1 MARASPRPEE
11 LPLPWP
17 PEGAPCVA
25 GPRTRQRLCLCA
37 PTVRASATA
46 ATLQSCG
53 KTGYIQPTPTGSPLL
68 SCLVGFGEAAQ
79 GRLLLGHGNRGQGGN
94 AVHLKL
100 LR

>member
-17 PEGAPCVA
+17 PEGAPCAA

-37 PTVRASATA
+37 PTVGASATA
-46 ATLQSCG
+46 AALRSHS
-53 KTGYIQPTPTGSPLL
+53 KTGCIQPAPAGSPLL
-68 SCLVGFGEAAQ
+68 SRSAGFGEAAQ
-79 GRLLLGHGNRGQGGN
+79 ERLLRGHGNRGRGAN
-94 AVHLKL
+94 VVHLML